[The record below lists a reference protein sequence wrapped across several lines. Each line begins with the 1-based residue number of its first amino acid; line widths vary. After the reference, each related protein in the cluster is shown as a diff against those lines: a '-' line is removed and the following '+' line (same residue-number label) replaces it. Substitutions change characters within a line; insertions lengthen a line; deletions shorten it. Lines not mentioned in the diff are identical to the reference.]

1 MHKELKNIAADVA
14 FCKHHIIHN
23 ETLAVL
29 KFVTS
34 GNKSYHSTN
43 LAGLCIAV
51 QFLKGDC
58 RQTKY
63 SRIMNKQSLFL
74 YSGNLALLIYYA
86 FFVLFGIVLMNRKKS
101 KSGYAIYL
109 TLSK

>member
-1 MHKELKNIAADVA
+1 MKNIAADVA

-51 QFLKGDC
+51 QFLIGDC

-63 SRIMNKQSLFL
+63 SKIMNKQSLFL
-74 YSGNLALLIYYA
+74 YSGNLALLIYA
-86 FFVLFGIVLMNRKKS
+86 FLVLIGIVLMNCKKVRV
-101 KSGYAIYL
+101 GMLFI
-109 TLSK
+109 

>member
-1 MHKELKNIAADVA
+1 MHKEFKKIAADFV

-43 LAGLCIAV
+43 LAGLYIAV

-63 SRIMNKQSLFL
+63 SRIVNKQSLFL
-74 YSGNLALLIYYA
+74 YSGNLTLLIYA
-86 FFVLFGIVLMNRKKS
+86 FLVLFGIVLMNCKKS
-101 KSGYAIYL
+101 QSGFAIYL

>member
-14 FCKHHIIHN
+14 YCKHHIIHN

-74 YSGNLALLIYYA
+74 YSGNLALLIYA
-86 FFVLFGIVLMNRKKS
+86 FLVLIGIVLMNCKKVRV
-101 KSGYAIYL
+101 GMLFI
-109 TLSK
+109 